1 MFFCRHS
8 SQFSPPEMEL
18 IKRILKEI
26 VSSETGAVSSI
37 DCINYSADIP
47 KLTKSDAQV
56 TMDKLKTSLWVKE
69 VRLKK
74 IFRTVLSRRVP
85 SWNLLFSFVGR
96 WKCVSNSPLFA
107 GTGAV
112 AEKDGRTCRLQAL
125 WNLDREGG
133 ISEQWNQQII
143 PLTSIDSQLM

>member
-1 MFFCRHS
+1 
-8 SQFSPPEMEL
+8 MEL

-56 TMDKLKTSLWVKE
+56 TMDKLQTSLWVKE

-85 SWNLLFSFVGR
+85 S
-96 WKCVSNSPLFA
+96 
-107 GTGAV
+107 
-112 AEKDGRTCRLQAL
+112 
-125 WNLDREGG
+125 
-133 ISEQWNQQII
+133 
-143 PLTSIDSQLM
+143 